1 MRNLIFT
8 AILTFTAVG
17 LATGCSEDS
26 EKKSESYSYDYTVNG
41 CATGKHTFGS
51 LADYCRGLADDNRNN
66 GCASGLRCQT
76 FNDRC
81 QSLNLNVTCF

>member
-1 MRNLIFT
+1 MKNLT
-8 AILTFTAVG
+8 LSLMTVAAV
-17 LATGCSEDS
+17 LAFSVGCSEDS

-41 CATGKHTFGS
+41 CATGKHSFGS